1 MENLPLKGEKN
12 IFCKIKQFFIKIFH
26 KEIINEKKQ
35 NTVDTN
41 SIDTFKNNT
50 TNLKI
55 EKDILDTIE
64 KNPELIYSLSNEKL
78 ENLIRII

>member
-1 MENLPLKGEKN
+1 MENLPLKTEKN
-12 IFCKIKQFFIKIFH
+12 IFSKIKQFFIQIFR

-78 ENLIRII
+78 EHLIRII